1 MELLILITLL
11 MELFIYSTILIGM
24 LILFNN
30 INGFVNLIRI
40 FMELFILFNNIN
52 GIVNFIYYLLHWFG
66 GRILLFYWKKFHE
79 RIEFFHKL
87 KLYNPCIFATQWFR
101 PLILQTMNAIRLSNL
116 SIKYPRLALWDCKD
130 AGITIPLLRINQ
142 IERIL

>member
-1 MELLILITLL
+1 MGLLIL
-11 MELFIYSTILIGM
+11 FI
-24 LILFNN
+24 
-30 INGFVNLIRI
+30 
-40 FMELFILFNNIN
+40 
-52 GIVNFIYYLLHWFG
+52 IYYTDLVG
-66 GRILLFYWKKFHE
+66 EYFYF
-79 RIEFFHKL
+79 IEKNFMKELNFFHKL

-130 AGITIPLLRINQ
+130 AGITIPLVRINQ